1 MSQAVATALVGGA
14 LLVVSGALLWHLT
27 RGTTLWFDEW
37 QWALNRPG
45 GDLGTYLRPHN
56 EHLSLVPI
64 AIYKALF
71 VTAGLEHYGPY
82 RALVIAGHLAC
93 VSLVF
98 VHAGDGSATWPR
110 SWPHRCCCS
119 SDGLGVRRFATE
131 LRPLAS
137 IPAAAP
143 SLLRLRPDLA
153 PQPGTRASPPR
164 GAQASADFASG

>member
-37 QWALNRPG
+37 QWALNRRG

-98 VHAGDGSATWPR
+98 VYARRRVGD
-110 SWPHRCCCS
+110 
-119 SDGLGVRRFATE
+119 V
-131 LRPLAS
+131 
-137 IPAAAP
+137 AAVVAA
-143 SLLRLRPDLA
+143 SLLLFLGR
-153 PQPGTRASPPR
+153 PR
-164 GAQASADFASG
+164 GAALRDGAPSAREHPRCSAEPAAPAPRPRAAAWHARLAPARRASVCGLR